1 MKIEESYIC
10 GKHTEAD
17 CEDGMVITPWFAAV
31 IDGSTSKTP
40 RRLDPTMKNGRL
52 AMLIISQHIKTMPAS
67 TTMEQFCEGVTRRIA
82 NEYERHGVAE
92 RMGAH
97 PEERLTASAIIY
109 SVQRREVWMV
119 GDCQAIVDNTFFD
132 NAKPYEQHI
141 ATIRANMIKEGMAP
155 ADARR
160 AIEPQLVEAML
171 QGQNTS
177 YAVIDGTP
185 IYMAGTRTVAVS
197 HAAVLTSDGYPFLH
211 PTLKESE
218 EALARQLADDPQN
231 ISSFVATKGLVEGN
245 NSFDDRAYIRL
256 TV

>member
-17 CEDGMVITPWFAAV
+17 CEDGMVTTPWFAAV

-160 AIEPQLVEAML
+160 ARDSP
-171 QGQNTS
+171 
-177 YAVIDGTP
+177 P
-185 IYMAGTRTVAVS
+185 
-197 HAAVLTSDGYPFLH
+197 
-211 PTLKESE
+211 
-218 EALARQLADDPQN
+218 
-231 ISSFVATKGLVEGN
+231 SSPPRPPLPE
-245 NSFDDRAYIRL
+245 
-256 TV
+256 